1 MECGF
6 YDSREDTVRIF
17 ARISPGA
24 AKDEIVGI
32 WHGGE
37 SGPRLAVKVAAAP
50 DKGKANAAIIKLLSR
65 TLGLP
70 KSSVSIIAGET
81 SRLKTLALAG
91 DQAEIVAAIDS
102 LIGEIE

>member
-1 MECGF
+1 M
-6 YDSREDTVRIF
+6 
-17 ARISPGA
+17 
-24 AKDEIVGI
+24 
-32 WHGGE
+32 
-37 SGPRLAVKVAAAP
+37 
-50 DKGKANAAIIKLLSR
+50 DKGKANSAVIKLLSKK
-65 TLGLP
+65 LGLP